1 MNVIC
6 MRHGQSEHNIL
17 GLCNDDPARKV
28 LLTGQGRRQAE
39 RAAGELRQA
48 PLERIFCSELPR
60 TRETAEIVNRFHG
73 VPIQPHPVINDIRSG
88 CDGRPVAEYFRAIAA
103 DRLNTRVGDGE
114 TLLEHKRRI
123 LGFLDWLRTQSYAT
137 VLVVAHEETL
147 RVFAAYA
154 RNLGDA
160 EMIDLEV
167 GNCAVFSF
175 EL

>member
-1 MNVIC
+1 MILFC
-6 MRHGQSEHNIL
+6 MRHGQSEYNIL
-17 GLCNDDPARKV
+17 GLCNDDPDRKV
-28 LLTGQGRRQAE
+28 RLTEQGRHEAE

-48 PLERIFCSELPR
+48 PLERIFCSELSR
-60 TRETAEIVNRFHG
+60 TRETAEIVNLFHG
-73 VPIQPHPVINDIRSG
+73 VPIQAHPVINDIRSG
-88 CDGRPVAEYFRAIAA
+88 CDGRPVAEYFRAIAD
-103 DRLNTRVGDGE
+103 DRLNIRVGDGE

-123 LGFLDWLRTQSYAT
+123 LGFLDWLRVQPYAT
-137 VLVVAHEETL
+137 VLVVAHEEIL

-154 RNLGDA
+154 RNLDDE